1 MAENYRL
8 EVKNIYKA
16 FPGTQALKDVSMA
29 FRPGE
34 IHAVVGENG
43 AGKSTLMLIIAGVHQ
58 RDSGTILLDGQPIE
72 PMNPHHA
79 QNLGI
84 SIVYQELSMAANLTI
99 AENIF
104 INRQPT
110 NWLGLIDRKKMCQD
124 AAELLRILD
133 IYVPPDTPVRNLNIA
148 TMQMVEIVAAISRK
162 AKVLLLDEPTSALTE
177 KETHRLFESLRQ
189 LKQEGITIIYI
200 SHKLDEVFAIADRL
214 TVLKDGAVV
223 GSREVAET
231 NKEEVVRMMVGRELS
246 TLYPDK
252 NEQRGREVLR
262 VEGLCGPGFRD
273 VSFSLYQGEI
283 LGVAGLAGAGRTS
296 VCRTIFG
303 AARRTAG
310 QVFVDGQLVHIQTPQ
325 EAIAAGIGFVPEDR
339 KLQGLFLA
347 MSVRQNVVA
356 SNLEACSG
364 ALFMDTRRE
373 AALTE
378 DMVAR
383 LRIKTPSIEQKVL
396 NLSGGNQQKV
406 LLGKW
411 LSVHPKVLLV
421 SEPTRGIDVGA
432 KAEIH
437 ALLRQMAQQG
447 VGIVMVSSE
456 LPEILGMS
464 DRVIVMHEGKLMGSL
479 SGDDIT
485 EERIMAYASG
495 LKNGLAEKV

>member
-1 MAENYRL
+1 MSDNYRL
-8 EVKNIYKA
+8 EVKNINKA

-58 RDSGTILLDGQPIE
+58 RDEGEILLDGQPIE
-72 PMNPHHA
+72 PQNPHHA
-79 QNLGI
+79 QQLGI

-110 NWLGLIDRKKMCQD
+110 NWLGLIDRKKMYRD
-124 AAELLRILD
+124 ASELLKILD
-133 IYVPPDTPVRNLNIA
+133 IHVPSDTPVRNLNIA
-148 TMQMVEIVAAISRK
+148 AMQMVEIVGAISRK

-189 LKQEGITIIYI
+189 LRQEGITVIYI
-200 SHKLDEVFAIADRL
+200 SHKLEEIFEIADRL

-223 GSREVAET
+223 GSLGVADAT
-231 NKEEVVRMMVGRELS
+231 KEEIVRMMVGRELS
-246 TLYPDK
+246 AMYPDK
-252 NEQRGREVLR
+252 DGQTDQEVLR
-262 VEGLCGPGFRD
+262 VEGLSGPGFHD
-273 VSFSLYQGEI
+273 VSFSLYRGEI

-303 AARRTAG
+303 AAPRGAG
-310 QVFVDGQLVHIQTPQ
+310 QAIVAGKPVQIESPED
-325 EAIAAGIGFVPEDR
+325 AIAAGIGFVPEDR

-347 MSVRQNVVA
+347 MSVKQNVVA

-364 ALFMDTRRE
+364 TVFMDNNKE
-373 AALTE
+373 SALTE
-378 DMVAR
+378 DMVRR
-383 LRIKTPSIEQKVL
+383 LQIKTPSIEQKLL

-411 LSVHPKVLLV
+411 LSVQPQILLV

-464 DRVIVMHEGKLMGSL
+464 DRVMVMHEGELMGIL
-479 SGDDIT
+479 SGDQIS

-495 LKNGLAEKV
+495 MNAI